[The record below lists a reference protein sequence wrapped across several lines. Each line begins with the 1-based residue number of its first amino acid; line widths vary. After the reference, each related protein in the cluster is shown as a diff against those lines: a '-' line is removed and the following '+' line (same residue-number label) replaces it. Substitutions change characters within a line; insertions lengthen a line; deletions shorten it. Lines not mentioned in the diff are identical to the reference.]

1 MSIRIHSF
9 TKPTVRDMQHFRQQ
23 YKFPKDR
30 IAFRKEAYQEDMK
43 VLKLWKQGKINTE
56 ALCVE
61 IAWNNY
67 LNEYFPNG
75 AIPMDMMIK
84 FLEDTGWLPKS
95 KK

>member
-1 MSIRIHSF
+1 MSIRIQSF
-9 TKPTVRDMQHFRQQ
+9 TKPTVRDKQHFRQQ

-30 IAFRKEAYQEDMK
+30 IAFRKEAYQDDMR
-43 VLKLWKQGKINTE
+43 VLKLWKQGVMTTE

-67 LNEYFPNG
+67 LNEYFENG
-75 AIPMDMMIK
+75 AIPMDMMTK
-84 FLEDTGWLPKS
+84 FLEDTGWLPKQ